1 MLKEKYLEVQN
12 WLETANKKI
21 VNFIKNERVAYYSDK
36 SDYDKFIT
44 TIHWYD
50 KLSEE
55 SDFAK
60 QVIFGEKFVSI
71 EDIKNHILSKIKAE
85 YQERIDKNYFMDEDD
100 EYYDDENFGYFDST
114 GHYNKQGYE
123 AVIEFFEDLDDDKI
137 QSILSG
143 SVEDEYEIDINGGRS
158 YLMNKIPLS
167 PMIYNYLVFT
177 KKAKYEELDEE
188 LCNSN
193 DVFDDIS
200 DYYQEVDIFLPTPKV
215 LNDIYNFIVDK
226 KYQSLMDRY
235 NSMLGNIIENFK
247 NEPVLKEK
255 VEIAKSMKIDMNYIK
270 TYLRDEKLNE
280 LIS

>member
-12 WLETANKKI
+12 WLETANKKF
-21 VNFIKNERVAYYSDK
+21 VNFIKNERVAYYRDK
-36 SDYDKFIT
+36 SDYDKLKS
-44 TIHWYD
+44 TINWYD
-50 KLSEE
+50 RISEE
-55 SDFAK
+55 SDFTK

-71 EDIKNHILSKIKAE
+71 EDIKNHVLTVLKSL
-85 YQERIDKNYFMDEDD
+85 YDD
-100 EYYDDENFGYFDST
+100 DYLDYEDENFGYYDSS
-114 GHYNKQGYE
+114 GHYNKEGYE
-123 AVIEFFEDLDDDKI
+123 AVIEFFEDLDDYKI

-143 SVEDEYEIDINGGRS
+143 SVEDDYEIDINGGRS
-158 YLMNKIPLS
+158 YLMRKVPLG
-167 PMIYNYLVFT
+167 PMIYNYMYFT
-177 KKAKYEELDEE
+177 KKAKYKDLDKE

-270 TYLRDEKLNE
+270 TYLREEKLNE

>member
-1 MLKEKYLEVQN
+1 MLKEKYLEVKN
-12 WLETANKKI
+12 WLETANEKI
-21 VNFIKNERVAYYSDK
+21 VNFIKNERLAYYSDK
-36 SDYDKFIT
+36 NDCDKFIT

-50 KLSEE
+50 RISEE

-60 QVIFGEKFVSI
+60 QVIFGEKFISI
-71 EDIKNHILSKIKAE
+71 EDIKNHILSIIKYD
-85 YQERIDKNYFMDEDD
+85 YQESIDNNYFMDEDD

-114 GHYNKQGYE
+114 GHYNKEGYE
-123 AVIEFFEDLDDDKI
+123 AVIEFFENLDDNKI

-143 SVEDEYEIDINGGRS
+143 SVEDDYEIDINGGRS
-158 YLMNKIPLS
+158 HLMRKVPLN

-200 DYYQEVDIFLPTPKV
+200 DYYQEVDIFLPTSKV
-215 LNDIYNFIVDK
+215 LNDIYDFIVDK
-226 KYQSLMDRY
+226 KYQSLIDRY

-270 TYLRDEKLNE
+270 TYLREEKLNE